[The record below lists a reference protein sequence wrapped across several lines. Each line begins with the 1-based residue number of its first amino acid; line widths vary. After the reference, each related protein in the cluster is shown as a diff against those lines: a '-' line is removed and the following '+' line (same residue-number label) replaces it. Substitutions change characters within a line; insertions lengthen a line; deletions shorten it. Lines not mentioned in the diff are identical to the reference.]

1 MAQEGAEAL
10 PARIVIVTGKSR
22 SKEDDAGTA
31 AKEAIVSILA
41 ACNSP
46 FQVGTPHPTRPGAR
60 STMVTGMCSCIL
72 WPEWAR
78 GNLVSSPSRRKV
90 TGSFIW

>member
-1 MAQEGAEAL
+1 MDPSAMHRRQKVAQEGAEAL

-31 AKEAIVSILA
+31 AKEAIVSILG

-46 FQVGTPHPTRPGAR
+46 FQVEGHHRA
-60 STMVTGMCSCIL
+60 C
-72 WPEWAR
+72 A
-78 GNLVSSPSRRKV
+78 
-90 TGSFIW
+90 GSAKGQ